1 ESLYAG
7 ALLSQIGEFS
17 LVLAAVGLQ
26 AQLIMG
32 FAYQTTVAVIAL
44 TLLISPTWVAAVKR
58 LRRPPAS
65 AARLPVEP

>member
-1 ESLYAG
+1 
-7 ALLSQIGEFS
+7 
-17 LVLAAVGLQ
+17 LQ

-65 AARLPVEP
+65 AARLPVGP